1 MENNYKQKKSQHEQ
15 IFGKLPPQNVQ
26 LEADILGALMLEKSA
41 YNVVNDILQ
50 PDCFYTEAHQK
61 IYTAI
66 HNLVA
71 KNYPIDMMT
80 VCNELK
86 NTGDLD
92 MVGGPMAMMKLT
104 NGVVSSANIEVHSR
118 IVLEKYLLRELIRIS
133 GEVITKAY
141 DETNDVF
148 DILDFTEE
156 NVSGLRMN
164 NVRKDFTSLQKVMQ
178 GNLQRIE
185 ELRLLDGSLTGVP
198 SGFNDLDDIT
208 SGWQATDLIILAAR
222 PSVGKCLGLGTKVI
236 MFDGSLKNVED
247 VVVGDL
253 LMGDDSTARNVLSLA
268 RGTEMMY
275 NVQQVRGMEYRIN
288 ESHILSLMASRNQG
302 LSKHGDVI
310 DMPLTKYLSQTT
322 KFQNNWKGYK
332 VGFDFPAQDVI
343 IPPYMLGIWLG
354 DGSAAKPE
362 ICKPDA
368 EIMHYLSGYADGAGL
383 KMNVLTPEN
392 KCRSY
397 TITSRTKTHKSE
409 NFIEKLKVLDVF
421 KNKHIP
427 REYLINSKENRLQ
440 LLAGLLDTDG
450 YLQEGG
456 GYEIIQKSERLI
468 NDIKFL
474 CDSLGFRCSL
484 TNKIGK
490 IKSTGFEGMYFRL
503 TIYGDIWN
511 IPLKI
516 KRKIWH
522 KQSRYRDHRI
532 SGLTITKDKIDNYY
546 GFVIDGN
553 SRFLLEDGTV
563 THNTAFALTLTKNA
577 AESFKN
583 DYLNKRTKKQK
594 AVGFFSLEM
603 KDRSLVNRVLSA
615 DSEIWMGKLRD
626 GKINDYQMKKLYMSA
641 ERLSKIEIFIDD
653 TAALKIQEFKTKARI
668 MVRKHNVGMIVIDYL
683 QLMKDH
689 TKKLR
694 EQEISSISAQ
704 LKEMAKELD
713 IPIIALSQ
721 MSREFAKAGAG
732 VREPQL
738 SDLRESGAI
747 EQDAD
752 IVMFLFKP
760 SDAAIAEDTSLEEI
774 FYTKIVK
781 HRNGKAPVTFIGK
794 FIGDIQKHE
803 WLHNVDSKTLI
814 PLNNSF
820 KPVTTDYSAPQTQ
833 QMFDEED
840 VPVPF

>member
-15 IFGKLPPQNVQ
+15 IFGKLPPQNIQ

-41 YNVVNDILQ
+41 YDVVNDILQ

-61 IYTAI
+61 IYAAI

-86 NTGDLD
+86 NAGDLD

-148 DILDFTEE
+148 DILDYTEE

-222 PSVGKCLGLGTKVI
+222 PSVGK
-236 MFDGSLKNVED
+236 
-247 VVVGDL
+247 
-253 LMGDDSTARNVLSLA
+253 
-268 RGTEMMY
+268 
-275 NVQQVRGMEYRIN
+275 
-288 ESHILSLMASRNQG
+288 
-302 LSKHGDVI
+302 
-310 DMPLTKYLSQTT
+310 
-322 KFQNNWKGYK
+322 
-332 VGFDFPAQDVI
+332 
-343 IPPYMLGIWLG
+343 
-354 DGSAAKPE
+354 
-362 ICKPDA
+362 
-368 EIMHYLSGYADGAGL
+368 
-383 KMNVLTPEN
+383 
-392 KCRSY
+392 
-397 TITSRTKTHKSE
+397 
-409 NFIEKLKVLDVF
+409 
-421 KNKHIP
+421 
-427 REYLINSKENRLQ
+427 
-440 LLAGLLDTDG
+440 
-450 YLQEGG
+450 
-456 GYEIIQKSERLI
+456 
-468 NDIKFL
+468 
-474 CDSLGFRCSL
+474 
-484 TNKIGK
+484 
-490 IKSTGFEGMYFRL
+490 
-503 TIYGDIWN
+503 
-511 IPLKI
+511 
-516 KRKIWH
+516 
-522 KQSRYRDHRI
+522 
-532 SGLTITKDKIDNYY
+532 
-546 GFVIDGN
+546 
-553 SRFLLEDGTV
+553 
-563 THNTAFALTLTKNA
+563 TAFALTLTRNA
-577 AESFKN
+577 AESFRN
-583 DYLNKRTKKQK
+583 DYLNKRTNKQK

-760 SDAAIAEDTSLEEI
+760 SDASIAEDSSLEEI